1 MPRKKQSESLA
12 VQVAKSLIPNFGATK
27 KSKKKKKKTASVV
40 KKRKVRVKKP
50 LV

>member
-27 KSKKKKKKTASVV
+27 KSKKKKKTASLV